1 MKHKIITE
9 LKVLILSRGNPRKRA
24 DILRKLKIFHNMG
37 EHCLFQPIKLPS
49 EPNLVSIGNNCNIA
63 AGVVFVTHD
72 VIHSMLRFKNDPEYP
87 VSDNGYFMGK
97 IEIGDNV
104 MIGQNSIIMYNTR
117 ISSNTIIAAG
127 SVVTKDVPE
136 DAIVGGYPA
145 RVIGS
150 LKALAEKRA
159 ESTVGMPDDH
169 APMEVIEEYFWGK
182 NKV

>member
-87 VSDNGYFMGK
+87 VSDNG
-97 IEIGDNV
+97 
-104 MIGQNSIIMYNTR
+104 
-117 ISSNTIIAAG
+117 
-127 SVVTKDVPE
+127 
-136 DAIVGGYPA
+136 
-145 RVIGS
+145 